1 MAKRGRVLIAVAAV
15 VLLAALAR
23 LLFHAPAPEPVYQ
36 GQPLSHWLIQND
48 PANNLAARNEAF
60 SALDHIGTNAIPTL
74 LHMMRAYDS
83 PSKTE
88 ALNWAEQHHVPGID
102 YTSADDTHDR
112 AQKGFSVLGYRA
124 VGAVPELIKILDQSA
139 SWQTKYRT
147 AEILGYVGPGAMA
160 AVPSLVRAA
169 TNTNEHVRLFAIQAL
184 GQIHA
189 DPDLV
194 IPVLIKGLHDPDM
207 QNRRVAAISL
217 GNFQSDA
224 RPAVPALV
232 KMLADPNVNSNSTP
246 SPDQSTVTLSS
257 CVEAA
262 LQKIDSETYA
272 RVVTNTPPA
281 STR

>member
-15 VLLAALAR
+15 VLLAALAWF
-23 LLFHAPAPEPVYQ
+23 LFHASAPEPVYR

-48 PANNLAARNEAF
+48 PANNLAARNEAL

-83 PSKTE
+83 PSKAE
-88 ALNWAEQHHVPGID
+88 ALNWAEQHPVPGID
-102 YTSADDTHDR
+102 YTSADDIHDR
-112 AQKGFSVLGYRA
+112 AQRGFSVLGYRA
-124 VGAVPELIKILDQSA
+124 AGAVPELIKILDQSA

-147 AEILGYVGPGAMA
+147 AEELGYAGPGARA
-160 AVPSLVRAA
+160 AVPSLLRAA
-169 TNTNEHVRLFAIQAL
+169 TNTNGYVRLFAIQAL

-194 IPVLIKGLHDPDM
+194 VPVLVMGLRDPDM

-217 GNFQSDA
+217 GNFQGDA
-224 RPAVPALV
+224 RPAVPVLV
-232 KMLADPNVNSNSTP
+232 KMIGDPNVNSNSTP

-257 CVEAA
+257 CVEDA
-262 LQKIDSETYA
+262 LKKIDPETYA
-272 RVVTNTPPA
+272 RVVTNAPPA
-281 STR
+281 SPR